1 MPSGPAASK
10 DSFVHLHVHTEYSML
25 DGAARLGDLTQRA
38 ADLGMPAVAMTD
50 HGNVFGAYEFYSKAK
65 AAGVKP
71 IIGIEA
77 YFTPNIS
84 RFEKKGVNFY
94 DGGPDDVSA
103 RGAYTHMTLLS
114 ESTEGMH
121 NLFRLSTGSWR
132 DGFFKHPRMDRE
144 LLAQHSKGI
153 IGTTGCPSGEVQ
165 VHLRYGNYD
174 AARKAAGDFQ
184 DILGRDNYFLE
195 LMDHGLDIERR
206 VRDGLLRLADDLKIP
221 LLATNDSHYV
231 NREDAASQ
239 EHLLCINS
247 GSTMDI
253 PAGDGPGQ
261 RFAFQGD
268 GYYIKSAAEMRELW
282 RDFPAACD
290 NTLLIAERCDVQ
302 FTEAVGK
309 YMPRFPCPP
318 GENEDSWLVKEVE
331 TGLSHRYPGGV
342 PDKVRKQ
349 AEYELGVITQM
360 GFPGYFLV
368 VADFINWAKDHG
380 IRVGPGRG
388 SGAGSMVAYA
398 LRITDLD
405 PLEHGLIFER
415 FLNPDRVSM
424 PDFDIDFDERRR
436 GEVIKYVTEKYGDDR
451 VSYIVTYGTIK
462 AKQAVKDSSRILGY
476 PFAMGDR
483 ITKAMPA
490 AVMGKDVPLQE
501 IFDPQHKRY
510 GEGGE
515 FRQLYD
521 ADNDVK
527 RVVDTAIGIEG
538 LKRQWGVHAAGV
550 IMSSEPLIDVIPL
563 LKRPADGAMITQ
575 FDYPTC
581 EGLGLIKMDFLGLR
595 NLTVMDDAVKNIK
608 ANRGEDVVL
617 EELPLTD
624 PATYALLQRGD
635 TLGVFQLD
643 GGPMRALLRSMRPD
657 TFEDISAVGALYRP
671 GPMGADS
678 HNKYARRKTGREPV
692 EPIHPELAEPL
703 EDVLGETYGLIVYQE
718 QVMAIAQKLAGYSLG
733 QADILRRAMGKK
745 KKAELDKQ
753 FEGFSGGM
761 KERGYSDAAIKTLWD
776 ILLPFSDYAFNKA
789 HSAAYGLVSY
799 WTAYLK
805 ANYPAEYMAALL
817 TSVRDD
823 KDKSAIYLNE
833 CRRMK
838 IQVLPPD
845 VNESAA
851 NFTPVGTDIRFG
863 LTAVRN
869 VGGNVVDGI
878 VSAREEKGR
887 YTDFNDFLS
896 KVPAHVCNK
905 RVMESLIK
913 AGAFDEM
920 KHRRK
925 ALVAIHETAVD
936 QYVDIKRNEAIGQ
949 DSLFGGL
956 DEEDSGSF
964 GVSVTIPD
972 IDEWDKMTLLGHERD
987 MLGLYVSDHPLLGL
1001 EHVLS
1006 QGTDCTIGELML
1018 DESRADG
1025 SPICISGLVT
1035 SVQRKITKRGDAWA
1049 MVTLEDLDGAIDVLL
1064 FPSSYQLASTLLVED
1079 AILTVKGRLS
1089 KSKDQPEIHG
1099 QEVSVPDITDGP
1111 SGPVVISLPSTRCTG
1126 PVVEQLRDVLA
1137 THPGMTEVRLRL
1149 MKREQTLVM
1158 RLDDRLRVTPTPALF
1173 ADLKQLLGPGC
1184 LTS

>member
-1 MPSGPAASK
+1 M
-10 DSFVHLHVHTEYSML
+10 HLHVHTEYSML
-25 DGAARLGDLTQRA
+25 DGAARLGALTERA
-38 ADLGMPAVAMTD
+38 AELGMPAVAMTD
-50 HGNVFGAYEFYSKAK
+50 HGNVFGAYEFYKLAK

-77 YFTPNIS
+77 YLAPNIS

-121 NLFRLSTGSWR
+121 NLFRLTTGAWQ

-144 LLAQHSKGI
+144 LLSRHSRGI
-153 IGTTGCPSGEVQ
+153 IGTTGCPSGEIQ
-165 VHLRYGNYD
+165 VHLRYGNYA
-174 AARKAAGDFQ
+174 AARQAAGDFQ

-195 LMDHGLDIERR
+195 LMDHGLSIEKR
-206 VRDGLLRLADDLKIP
+206 VRDGLLRLAEDLRIP

-231 NREDAASQ
+231 MREDAPSQ

-261 RFAFQGD
+261 RFAFNGD
-268 GYYIKSAAEMRELW
+268 GYYLKSAAEMRELW
-282 RDFPAACD
+282 RDLPEACD
-290 NTLLIAERCDVQ
+290 NTLLVAERCDVA
-302 FTEAVGK
+302 FTEGNGT
-309 YMPRFPCPP
+309 YMPRFPCPE
-318 GENEDSWLVKEVE
+318 GENEDSWLIKEVE
-331 TGLSHRYPGGV
+331 RGLAVRYPAGV
-342 PDKVRKQ
+342 PAEVRAQ
-349 AEYELGVITQM
+349 AEFELGVITRM

-368 VADFINWAKDHG
+368 VADFINWAKDNG

-398 LRITDLD
+398 MRITDLD
-405 PLEHGLIFER
+405 PLVHGLIFER

-436 GEVIKYVTEKYGDDR
+436 GEVIRYVTDKYGEDR
-451 VSYIVTYGTIK
+451 VSMIVTYGTIK

-490 AVMGKDVPLQE
+490 AVMGKDVPLQQ
-501 IFDPQHKRY
+501 IFNAEHKRF

-515 FRQLYD
+515 FRSLYE

-550 IMSSEPLIDVIPL
+550 IMSSEPLADVIPL

-595 NLTVMDDAVKNIK
+595 NLTVLDDAVRNIA

-617 EELPLTD
+617 EDLELTD
-624 PATYALLQRGD
+624 SATYRLLAKGD

-692 EPIHPELAEPL
+692 EAIHPELAEPL
-703 EDVLGETYGLIVYQE
+703 EDILGETYGLIVYQE
-718 QVMAIAQKLAGYSLG
+718 QVMAIAQKLAGYTLG
-733 QADILRRAMGKK
+733 EADLLRRAMGKK
-745 KKAELDKQ
+745 KKEELDKQ
-753 FEGFSGGM
+753 YVAFEGGM
-761 KERGYSDAAIKTLWD
+761 RERGYSPAAVKTLWD

-823 KDKSAIYLNE
+823 KDKMAIYLNE

-851 NFTPVGTDIRFG
+851 NFTPVGNDIRFG
-863 LTAVRN
+863 LTAIRN
-869 VGGNVVDGI
+869 VGSNVVDKVVEAPGGEGPLRGLQRLHGQGRRAGLQQ
-878 VSAREEKGR
+878 AR
-887 YTDFNDFLS
+887 D
-896 KVPAHVCNK
+896 
-905 RVMESLIK
+905 RV
-913 AGAFDEM
+913 
-920 KHRRK
+920 
-925 ALVAIHETAVD
+925 T
-936 QYVDIKRNEAIGQ
+936 GQ
-949 DSLFGGL
+949 G
-956 DEEDSGSF
+956 
-964 GVSVTIPD
+964 
-972 IDEWDKMTLLGHERD
+972 
-987 MLGLYVSDHPLLGL
+987 
-1001 EHVLS
+1001 
-1006 QGTDCTIGELML
+1006 
-1018 DESRADG
+1018 
-1025 SPICISGLVT
+1025 
-1035 SVQRKITKRGDAWA
+1035 
-1049 MVTLEDLDGAIDVLL
+1049 
-1064 FPSSYQLASTLLVED
+1064 
-1079 AILTVKGRLS
+1079 GRLS
-1089 KSKDQPEIHG
+1089 
-1099 QEVSVPDITDGP
+1099 T
-1111 SGPVVISLPSTRCTG
+1111 T
-1126 PVVEQLRDVLA
+1126 
-1137 THPGMTEVRLRL
+1137 
-1149 MKREQTLVM
+1149 
-1158 RLDDRLRVTPTPALF
+1158 
-1173 ADLKQLLGPGC
+1173 
-1184 LTS
+1184 